1 MLLALFLFIQVLV
14 SIGLVLVILM
24 QAAKGGGLAGA
35 FGGMGSSAVF
45 GGRQA
50 ATFLGKATVYLAVA
64 FMLNCLI
71 LAVLSKT
78 TSQPRSVTQE
88 EINRSPAGTLPMVP
102 QSTPSAGG
110 AQTPGSQ
117 PVSEGQPQTP
127 PSGE

>member
-1 MLLALFLFIQVLV
+1 MLLALLLVIQVLV

-50 ATFLGKATVYLAVA
+50 ATFLGKATVYLAVV

-71 LAVLSKT
+71 LAVMSKT

-88 EINRSPAGTLPMVP
+88 EINRSPAGTLPLAP
-102 QSTPSAGG
+102 QTTPSPQGG
-110 AQTPGSQ
+110 QAP
-117 PVSEGQPQTP
+117 PEGQPP
-127 PSGE
+127 ASAPGL

>member
-1 MLLALFLFIQVLV
+1 MILALFLIIQVLA

-78 TSQPRSVTQE
+78 TTQPRSVTQE

-102 QSTPSAGG
+102 QTTPSPQGG
-110 AQTPGSQ
+110 QAPGGQTPT
-117 PVSEGQPQTP
+117 EGQPPAPAQ
-127 PSGE
+127 GE

>member
-1 MLLALFLFIQVLV
+1 MFLALFLAIQVLV
-14 SIGLVLVILM
+14 SIGLVMVILM

-35 FGGMGSSAVF
+35 FGGVGSSAVF

-88 EINRSPAGTLPMVP
+88 EISRSPAGTLPLAP
-102 QSTPSAGG
+102 QTTPSPQGG
-110 AQTPGSQ
+110 QAP
-117 PVSEGQPQTP
+117 PPEGQPPTSAP
-127 PSGE
+127 GL